1 MIAALIAFG
10 LMAVIALLILV
21 SIKIITFI
29 NNYKIFQ
36 SRDDDCFD
44 YAVIDY
50 STLKRL
56 YQINPD
62 GYELTSFG
70 QLYRMTNSYGLA
82 MKEVRIVFKTIFDYI
97 HFEID
102 KKYNKKA
109 SRIASRRK
117 QEERGLSKLR
127 DLAQQD
133 IDNLRAKLDAEFE
146 QEKKKT
152 QEIAANKR
160 QPFGNLKPLISL
172 NGDLVYYQDKQVYI
186 DELGYYFTKDGKSI
200 SMSWRKN
207 DGKYYC
213 FN

>member
-1 MIAALIAFG
+1 MIAVLITFG

-21 SIKIITFI
+21 SVKIITFI

-70 QLYRMTNSYGLA
+70 QLYRINCRDGYAL
-82 MKEVRIVFKTIFDYI
+82 KEVRIVFKTIFDYL

-102 KKYNKKA
+102 KKYNKKT

-117 QEERGLSKLR
+117 QEEQGLSKLR

-152 QEIAANKR
+152 QEIAASMR

-186 DELGYYFTKDGKSI
+186 DELGYYFTKDGKFI
-200 SMSWRKN
+200 SMSWEEK
-207 DGKYYC
+207 
-213 FN
+213 

>member
-1 MIAALIAFG
+1 MIAALITLE

-21 SIKIITFI
+21 SIKIIAFI

-36 SRDDDCFD
+36 SRNDDFFD

-62 GYELTSFG
+62 GYELASFG
-70 QLYRMTNSYGLA
+70 QLYRINCRDGYTL
-82 MKEVRIVFKTIFDYI
+82 KEVRIVFKTIFDYL

-102 KKYNKKA
+102 KKYNKKT

-117 QEERGLSKLR
+117 QEEQGLRKLR

-152 QEIAANKR
+152 QEIAANMR
-160 QPFGNLKPLISL
+160 RPFGNLYPLISS
-172 NGDLVYYQDKQVYI
+172 NGDLAYFQGKQVYI
-186 DELGYYFTKDGKSI
+186 DGQGNYFTKDGEPISI
-200 SMSWRKN
+200 S
-207 DGKYYC
+207 
-213 FN
+213 

>member
-1 MIAALIAFG
+1 MIAALITLG

-21 SIKIITFI
+21 SVKIIAFI

-36 SRDDDCFD
+36 SRDDDFFD

-62 GYELTSFG
+62 GYELASFG
-70 QLYRMTNSYGLA
+70 QLYRINCRDGYAL
-82 MKEVRIVFKTIFDYI
+82 KEVRIVFKTIFDYL

-102 KKYNKKA
+102 KKYNKKT

-117 QEERGLSKLR
+117 QEEQGLRKLR

-152 QEIAANKR
+152 QEIAANMHR
-160 QPFGNLKPLISL
+160 PFGNLYPLISS
-172 NGDLVYYQDKQVYI
+172 NGDLAYFQGKQVYI
-186 DELGYYFTKDGKSI
+186 DELGYYFTKDGEPISI
-200 SMSWRKN
+200 S
-207 DGKYYC
+207 
-213 FN
+213 

>member
-1 MIAALIAFG
+1 MIAALIIFG
-10 LMAVIALLILV
+10 LMAAIALLILV
-21 SIKIITFI
+21 SFKTISFI
-29 NNYKIFQ
+29 HGYKEFQ
-36 SRDDDCFD
+36 KRDDDLD

-62 GYELTSFG
+62 GYELSDFN
-70 QLYRMTNSYGLA
+70 QLYRINNSNCWTTREL
-82 MKEVRIVFKTIFDYI
+82 RIVFKTIFDYI

-102 KKYNKKA
+102 KKYNKKT

-117 QEERGLSKLR
+117 QEEQGLSKLR

-152 QEIAANKR
+152 QEIAANMR
-160 QPFGNLKPLISL
+160 RPFGNLKPLISL
-172 NGDLVYYQDKQVYI
+172 NGDLAYYQGKRVYV
-186 DELGYYFTKDGKSI
+186 DEQGNYFTKEGKPI
-200 SMSWRKN
+200 LMPWEEK
-207 DGKYYC
+207 
-213 FN
+213 

>member
-1 MIAALIAFG
+1 MIAALIIFG
-10 LMAVIALLILV
+10 LMAAIALLIPV
-21 SIKIITFI
+21 SFKIINFAHS
-29 NNYKIFQ
+29 YRIFQ
-36 SRDDDCFD
+36 KRDDDFFD

-56 YQINPD
+56 YQINPN
-62 GYELTSFG
+62 GYELSSFG
-70 QLYRMTNSYGLA
+70 QLYRINHNHGLA
-82 MKEVRIVFKTIFDYI
+82 IREVRIVFKTIFDYI

-109 SRIASRRK
+109 SQIAKRRK
-117 QEERGLSKLR
+117 QEGQGLSKLR

-152 QEIAANKR
+152 QEIAANMQR
-160 QPFGNLKPLISL
+160 PFGSLKPLISS
-172 NGDLVYYQDKQVYI
+172 NGDLAYCQDKQVYI

-200 SMSWRKN
+200 SMS
-207 DGKYYC
+207 
-213 FN
+213 